1 VTLSLEPLSFVLDQA
16 DRRVRSGLPASR
28 VWPTG
33 FEVLDDALNGG
44 FRSGDL
50 VLLGGAQGLGKTTW
64 ALQVARHTVR
74 LGRPVVVLSFE
85 HDLSSLLVRLVALEA
100 GQIGGII
107 APNVTRIR
115 AAFEGTD
122 GRRGSLTDRLVD
134 TECGVEALEVV
145 AEYGDRLLLHRA
157 TGTGTDL
164 AAIAAAIEQ
173 ARDRTGE
180 SPMVIVD
187 YLQKVAVEDIA
198 DEEERTRII
207 TEGLK
212 ELALDNDLP
221 VLAVAAMDKEALLSG
236 KRLRVGNM
244 RGSSALAYEPDT
256 VLLLNNKYDVVAR
269 HHLVYSTGNAE
280 AFRNWAVLSVEK
292 NRNGR
297 TGVDLEFQKRFEQC
311 RFESQGRRVT
321 EKLVD
326 DRVFVE

>member
-16 DRRVRSGLPASR
+16 DRRVRAGFSASR

-33 FEVLDDALNGG
+33 FDVLDDALNGG

-74 LGRPVVVLSFE
+74 HGRPVVVLSYE

-100 GQIGGII
+100 GEIGGII
-107 APNVTRIR
+107 APNVSRIR
-115 AAFEGTD
+115 AAFEATD
-122 GRRGSLTDRLVD
+122 GRRGSLMERLTD
-134 TECGVEALEVV
+134 TECAVEALEKV

-164 AAIAAAIEQ
+164 AAIAEAVEQ
-173 ARDRTGE
+173 ARERTGE
-180 SPMVIVD
+180 SPMLVVD
-187 YLQKVAVEDIA
+187 YLQKVHVPGCFE
-198 DEEERTRII
+198 EEERTRIVS
-207 TEGLK
+207 EGLK

-221 VLAVAAMDKEALLSG
+221 VLAVSAMDKEALLSG
-236 KRLRVGNM
+236 KRLRVGDM

-269 HHLVYSTGNAE
+269 HHLVYDLGNAE
-280 AFRNWAVLSVEK
+280 RFRRWAVLSIEK
-292 NRNGR
+292 NRSGR
-297 TGVDLEFQKRFEQC
+297 DAVDLEFQKRFEHGLFAPDGQL
-311 RFESQGRRVT
+311 VT
-321 EKLVD
+321 EQLVD
-326 DRVFVE
+326 ERVFVE

>member
-1 VTLSLEPLSFVLDQA
+1 MTLSLEPLSFVLDQA
-16 DRRVRSGLPASR
+16 DRRVRAGFSASR

-33 FEVLDDALNGG
+33 FDVLDDALNGG

-74 LGRPVVVLSFE
+74 LGRPVVVLSYE
-85 HDLSSLLVRLVALEA
+85 HDLSSLLVRMVALEA

-107 APNVTRIR
+107 APNVSRIR

-122 GRRGSLTDRLVD
+122 GRRGSLMERLAD
-134 TECGVEALEVV
+134 TECAVEALETV

-164 AAIAAAIEQ
+164 TAIAQAVEQ

-180 SPMVIVD
+180 SPMLIVD
-187 YLQKVAVEDIA
+187 YLQKVHVDDVDE
-198 DEEERTRII
+198 EEERTRVVS
-207 TEGLK
+207 EGLK

-269 HHLVYSTGNAE
+269 HHLVYSMGNAE
-280 AFRNWAVLSVEK
+280 SFRNWAVLSVEK

-297 TGVDLEFQKRFEQC
+297 TGIDLEFLKRFEQG
-311 RFESQGRRVT
+311 RFESDGRRVT